1 MVQKWALEKYIFIV
15 VASDKNRPLPDSSA
29 NTPGVWPP
37 TMNVVAGMAEIPTK
51 KIKFEPKLLALLSE
65 LKIMSFVGKHDN
77 IVELVG
83 ANTERIKKQVV
94 YLIYEFCENG
104 NVSEYIRARREVF
117 VDKFPGNTNE
127 SQNIDSTTVEYEN
140 CVSRRLC
147 SEDFIRWA
155 IEVATGMD
163 FIASKNVYHGDLAAR
178 NILLTRHLVAKVG
191 DFGLAKDLKD
201 YALYV
206 QRINCPLPLKWM
218 SIESLR
224 DLEFSIQ
231 SDVWSFG
238 VTMWEI
244 FSLGSKPYPGV
255 EWNFQAWKRLQD
267 GERMARPSHAT
278 QSIHDILLKCWETLP
293 QDRPTFF
300 ELKQMFKC
308 ELDKLPAI

>member
-1 MVQKWALEKYIFIV
+1 
-15 VASDKNRPLPDSSA
+15 
-29 NTPGVWPP
+29 
-37 TMNVVAGMAEIPTK
+37 
-51 KIKFEPKLLALLSE
+51 
-65 LKIMSFVGKHDN
+65 MSFVGKHDN

-83 ANTERIKKQVV
+83 ANTERIRKQDVF
-94 YLIYEFCENG
+94 LIYEFCENG
-104 NVSEYIRARREVF
+104 NVSEYIRAKREVF
-117 VDKFPGNTNE
+117 VDIFPENTNE

-140 CVSRRLC
+140 GLSRRLC
-147 SEDFIRWA
+147 SEHLIRWA
-155 IEVATGMD
+155 IEIANGMD

-178 NILLTRHLVAKVG
+178 NILLTRNLIAKVG

-218 SIESLR
+218 AIESLR

-238 VTMWEI
+238 ITIWEI

-267 GERMARPSHAT
+267 GERMDRPSHAT

-293 QDRPTFF
+293 QDRPTFS
-300 ELKQMFKC
+300 ELKQMFKY
-308 ELDKLPAI
+308 ELNKLPTN